1 MKYIH
6 LFLDTFK
13 ITKKKTFNINYTHQI
28 KSFNTNI
35 DRFDDRNHCQ

>member
-1 MKYIH
+1 MNYIN

-13 ITKKKTFNINYTHQI
+13 VTKKKTFNINYTHQI

-35 DRFDDRNHCQ
+35 NYFDD